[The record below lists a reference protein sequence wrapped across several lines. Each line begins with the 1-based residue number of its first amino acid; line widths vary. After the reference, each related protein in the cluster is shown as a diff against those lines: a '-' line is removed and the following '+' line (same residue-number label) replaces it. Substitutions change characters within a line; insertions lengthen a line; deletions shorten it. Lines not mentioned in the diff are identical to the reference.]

1 MLTTAE
7 WILDGEKPKTEG
19 WSKVERWGHDLN
31 QKIPALPSDSSKQDL
46 KSYRESSKEF
56 QINLRKIK
64 NKTIKEFGK
73 EETKE
78 AVGFLEVAN
87 SLILFQT
94 LKIIE
99 HFQDIED
106 NKAEG
111 MPLNCF
117 NYRVEH
123 NILKYIEATKGM

>member
-1 MLTTAE
+1 MLATAE

-31 QKIPALPSDSSKQDL
+31 QKIPALPSDGSKQDL

-78 AVGFLEVAN
+78 AVGFWKL
-87 SLILFQT
+87 QT
-94 LKIIE
+94 HLSFFK
-99 HFQDIED
+99 
-106 NKAEG
+106 
-111 MPLNCF
+111 L
-117 NYRVEH
+117 
-123 NILKYIEATKGM
+123 

>member
-1 MLTTAE
+1 M
-7 WILDGEKPKTEG
+7 EKPKTEG
-19 WSKVERWGHDLN
+19 WSKAERWGHYLN

>member
-1 MLTTAE
+1 MLATAE

-19 WSKVERWGHDLN
+19 WSKAERWGHDLN
-31 QKIPALPSDSSKQDL
+31 QKIPALPSDSGKQDL
-46 KSYRESSKEF
+46 KLYRESSKKF

-73 EETKE
+73 EEAKE

-123 NILKYIEATKGM
+123 NILKFIEATKGM